1 MPLQQWKFLA
11 AFFMCT
17 CNMERTCTWQLTV
30 VFTQHQREMRR
41 WISTWEDQWGSC
53 SESSSSSISPGS
65 VDVLVWA
72 GLFPTNQPIHLLY
85 GYVQAAFVDE
95 HFDQD
100 YNFCAVEEDPV
111 TKKVIELTDQ
121 LQVDK
126 QICSLHSSLSS
137 VGAWILVGGWFLTWC
152 CR

>member
-1 MPLQQWKFLA
+1 
-11 AFFMCT
+11 
-17 CNMERTCTWQLTV
+17 
-30 VFTQHQREMRR
+30 
-41 WISTWEDQWGSC
+41 
-53 SESSSSSISPGS
+53 
-65 VDVLVWA
+65 
-72 GLFPTNQPIHLLY
+72 
-85 GYVQAAFVDE
+85 VQAAFVDE

-137 VGAWILVGGWFLTWC
+137 VGA
-152 CR
+152 